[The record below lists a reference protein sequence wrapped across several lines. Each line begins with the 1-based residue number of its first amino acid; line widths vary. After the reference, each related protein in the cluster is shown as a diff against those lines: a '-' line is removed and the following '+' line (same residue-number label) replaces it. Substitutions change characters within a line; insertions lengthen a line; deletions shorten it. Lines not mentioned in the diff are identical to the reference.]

1 MIELNP
7 VSSSLRPHARK
18 NRFLGI
24 VALVFIVAISYLL
37 WRIQVID
44 DEHRKSAMAQFSSDA
59 VRMAGNI
66 HHFLQERHIDMEY
79 LGEGRTIQSYFEN
92 LALGMS
98 SQYGLM
104 ASSLEVESLFANVL
118 AGRRIGG
125 KAVFEALTLQNEKGE
140 VVAHS
145 SDSSPGVHGGYI
157 PASELWPEST
167 QVHDD
172 GFLWAV
178 IDAPK
183 PANPR
188 LIMAHPLTHAGKKAG
203 SLLVRISIQALLWRV
218 FSDEMVDGERVW
230 LVRFDG
236 NRLYSRFGEEAGL
249 IEIFKTVGNSP
260 RRIDTDK
267 NILGKLIDKDGAVF
281 AVAAGVLDSGL
292 SVIALTPEDSLVGS
306 STWHLSMLVAALSLT
321 VLIGFT
327 FAIRSHAERLLLSAR
342 FEDQARSAE
351 QVRKRMDEFNTL
363 FDELPGQAWY
373 MNAEGRII
381 AANAA
386 VCELLGRVADDVIG
400 KTMHNVF
407 PQVAADELARLESSL
422 LSGQN
427 RTLDIEQIY
436 ERDGR
441 SWVISNRLV
450 SIVHAEGKVGGI
462 IGLGFDVTEKRR
474 VEEELKRSSSFQ
486 VVIMELAIGFVNTPI
501 QKLDQ
506 AILKALA
513 MIGEFAT
520 VDRAYL
526 FSYDFKAGTMSNTH
540 EWCASGIKPEQDNLQ
555 MVPNELFPEWVEAHR
570 RKELVHIPSVEALPE
585 NDNLRIILESQN
597 IRTLI
602 TLPLVH
608 GDSCF
613 GFVGFDAVGRQKKWT
628 KAEISLLAVMA
639 ELLTNAEMRRL
650 HERHLLKAKAAAEEA
665 FAEVEV
671 KVRKRTRE
679 LAETNVQL
687 QGEISERIRAIRS
700 LNLVLGSISAVL
712 IVVDRDWNVSRWSPM
727 AESVFGLNSSDV
739 EGQDFRQMEIA
750 WDRDI
755 VLESIKSCRL
765 LGKRSPAA
773 TVRFHQS
780 GGNEGFLMLTVS
792 PIYDESELL
801 TGFLLLGED
810 ITEVRFLEARLAQA
824 AKLEAIGQLAAGIA
838 HEINTPAQYVGDSVT
853 FLQEVY
859 DDFRRILASLETVL
873 GQGSPNAE
881 AFSTVYSILQ
891 EGDMEFIASE
901 IPRTFER
908 IFDGMRRINNIVQ
921 AMNRFSYSHS
931 CEKKL
936 MNVNEIIRNTLI
948 ITSNEW
954 KYVADVE
961 TDLDPELDEVIG
973 FADEMGQVFLNV
985 IINATHAVSDVV
997 HGTSTK
1003 GFIGITTRRAGD
1015 YVEIRIRDTGTGIS
1029 EENRGKVFNLFFTT
1043 KDVGRGSGQ
1052 GLAIAYD
1059 IVVNKHGGLITF
1071 DSEPGQGTTFI
1082 IKLPKNDSLISEM
1095 SETAAL

>member
-1 MIELNP
+1 MVEPNR
-7 VSSSLRPHARK
+7 VSSNFHTSARK
-18 NRFLGI
+18 NLFLGM
-24 VALVFIVAISYLL
+24 VALVFIVAIAYLL

-44 DEHRKSAMAQFSSDA
+44 DERRKSAMAQFRSDA

-66 HHFLQERHIDMEY
+66 NHFLQERHIDMEY
-79 LGEGRTIQSYFEN
+79 LGEGRTIQAHFEN
-92 LALGMS
+92 VALGMS

-125 KAVFEALTLQNEKGE
+125 KAVFEALALQNEKGE
-140 VVAHS
+140 VVAHV
-145 SDSSPGVHGGYI
+145 SDSTPGAHGGYI
-157 PASELWPEST
+157 PTSDLWPEST
-167 QVHDD
+167 QVDDD
-172 GFLWAV
+172 GFRWAV
-178 IDAPK
+178 IDAPR

-188 LIMAHPLTHAGKKAG
+188 LIIAHPLTHAGRVAG
-203 SLLVRISIQALLWRV
+203 SLLARVSIPALLGRL
-218 FSDEMVDGERVW
+218 FSGEMVDRQRVW
-230 LVRFDG
+230 LLRFDSS
-236 NRLYSRFGEEAGL
+236 RLYSKFGEEVGL
-249 IEIFKTVGNSP
+249 IEIFRDVGTYP
-260 RRIDTDK
+260 QRIDAEQD
-267 NILGKLIDKDGAVF
+267 ILEKLLDKDGPAM
-281 AVAAGVLDSGL
+281 AVAAVVKGSGL
-292 SVIALTPEDSLVGS
+292 SVIAVTSEDSLLGS
-306 STWHLSMLVAALSLT
+306 STWYLSMLVAALSLT
-321 VLIGFT
+321 VLIGF
-327 FAIRSHAERLLLSAR
+327 ALAARSHAERHLLKAR

-363 FDELPGQAWY
+363 FDGLPGQAWY
-373 MNAEGRII
+373 MNSEGRII

-386 VCELLGRVADDVIG
+386 ACDLLGRVVDDVIG
-400 KTMHNVF
+400 KTMHDVF

-427 RTLDIEQIY
+427 RTLDIEQTY

-441 SWVISNRLV
+441 RWVISNRLV
-450 SIVHAEGKVGGI
+450 PIAHADGKVGGI

-474 VEEELKRSSSFQ
+474 VEEELKRSASFQ
-486 VVIMELAIGFVNTPI
+486 AVIMELAIGFVNTPI

-526 FSYDFKAGTMSNTH
+526 FSYDFKTGTMSNTH
-540 EWCASGIKPEQDNLQ
+540 EWCAPGIKPEQDNLQ
-555 MVPNELFPEWVEAHR
+555 LVPNELFPEWVEAHR
-570 RKELVHIPSVEALPE
+570 RKDLVHIPSVEDLPE
-585 NDNLRIILESQN
+585 NDNLRVILESQN

-613 GFVGFDAVGRQKKWT
+613 GFVGFDAVGSQKKWT
-628 KAEISLLAVMA
+628 NAEISLLAVMA

-650 HERHLLKAKAAAEEA
+650 HEGHLLDAKAAAEAA
-665 FAEVEV
+665 FAEVEE
-671 KVRKRTRE
+671 KVRRRTRE
-679 LAETNVQL
+679 LAEANIQL
-687 QGEISERIRAIRS
+687 QGEISERMRAIRS
-700 LNLVLGSISAVL
+700 LNLVLRSISAVL
-712 IVVDRDWNVSRWSPM
+712 IVVDSDWSVSRWSPV
-727 AESVFGLNSSDV
+727 AESVLGLESSEI
-739 EGQDFRQMEIA
+739 EGQDFRRMEIP
-750 WDRDI
+750 WDRAI
-755 VLESIKSCRL
+755 VLESIKSCSL
-765 LGKRSPAA
+765 QGKRSHAA
-773 TVRFHQS
+773 TVRFHQPS
-780 GGNEGFLMLTVS
+780 GSEGFLMLTVS

-859 DDFRRILASLETVL
+859 DDFGRILASLDASWR
-873 GQGSPNAE
+873 QNSPKEE
-881 AFSTVYSILQ
+881 AFAAACSVLQ
-891 EGDMEFIASE
+891 EGDVEFMAAE

-908 IFDGMRRINNIVQ
+908 IFDGMQRINNIVQ
-921 AMNRFSYSHS
+921 AMNRFSYSN
-931 CEKKL
+931 CGKKRL
-936 MNVNEIIRNTLI
+936 MDINEIIRNTLI

-961 TDLDPELDEVIG
+961 TDLDFELDEIFG

-985 IINATHAVSDVV
+985 IINATHAISDVV
-997 HGTSTK
+997 DGTSAK
-1003 GFIGITTRRAGD
+1003 GVIGITTRREAD
-1015 YVEIRIRDTGTGIS
+1015 CIDIRIRDTGSGIS
-1029 EENRGKVFNLFFTT
+1029 EENRDKVFNLFFTT

-1071 DSEPGQGTTFI
+1071 DSEPGKGTTFI
-1082 IKLPKNDSLISEM
+1082 IQLPKSGNHLSGVSENG
-1095 SETAAL
+1095 EL